1 VNLINVALVVTA
13 VTIIL
18 AENWLK
24 DFKGWVQ
31 AKVGETQL
39 GQTKT

>member
-13 VTIIL
+13 IVIIL
-18 AENWLK
+18 SQNWLP

-31 AKVGETQL
+31 GKVGETQV
-39 GQTKT
+39 GQTKS